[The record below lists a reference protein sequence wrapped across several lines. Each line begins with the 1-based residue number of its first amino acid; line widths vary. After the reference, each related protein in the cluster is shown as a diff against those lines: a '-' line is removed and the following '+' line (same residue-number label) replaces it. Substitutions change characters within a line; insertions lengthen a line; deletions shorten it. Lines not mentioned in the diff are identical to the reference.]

1 MGSFIITIIMCNP
14 EVTENKEESSFTTED
29 RVGRLTSLMKQ
40 VHEYGQCERREDI
53 LVINRRLLQ
62 ISTEIDDIHDDLVN
76 LVKTNLNPRQIQ
88 FLEETKHHDNVDMDP
103 SVQFF
108 GVEWNGLFAK
118 CFQLGL
124 SIRIFKQ
131 RLSADCVDVSGLACI
146 LSDLRWIQRQM
157 NNHEKYVS
165 SWILT
170 PTNIA
175 ANNLKNPVKYQ
186 RKHKTEDLS
195 RKLVKVEDN
204 SRKRKS
210 SFFASVSN
218 LLNYVKQ

>member
-1 MGSFIITIIMCNP
+1 MGSFIVTIIMCNP
-14 EVTENKEESSFTTED
+14 EVTENKEQSSYTTEE

-62 ISTEIDDIHDDLVN
+62 ISSEIDDIHDDLVN

-88 FLEETKHHDNVDMDP
+88 FLEETRHQDTVDMDP

-108 GVEWNGLFAK
+108 GVEWNGVFTK

-131 RLSADCVDVSGLACI
+131 RLSRIVLMSRVSL
-146 LSDLRWIQRQM
+146 
-157 NNHEKYVS
+157 VF
-165 SWILT
+165 
-170 PTNIA
+170 
-175 ANNLKNPVKYQ
+175 YQ
-186 RKHKTEDLS
+186 I
-195 RKLVKVEDN
+195 
-204 SRKRKS
+204 
-210 SFFASVSN
+210 
-218 LLNYVKQ
+218 